1 MIEWYVSVFIGRV
14 EHILLEICPMDASR
28 TLLGPAATCLLC
40 ECGRSSHERDLWF
53 HGWSVSY
60 FSLNSVAL
68 FLELGMFPANC
79 WETLFTKIMNESICY
94 FKAQTYNAWQTNI
107 SAWLHYFAACHFQ
120 MYSSAQ
126 QLEWSLWFRLIGM
139 QLVFP

>member
-1 MIEWYVSVFIGRV
+1 MIEWYVSVSIGRV

-68 FLELGMFPANC
+68 FLELGMFPENIIHQNNE
-79 WETLFTKIMNESICY
+79 WIHLLFQGKAYYLFSRLRRIMLD
-94 FKAQTYNAWQTNI
+94 KLT
-107 SAWLHYFAACHFQ
+107 
-120 MYSSAQ
+120 
-126 QLEWSLWFRLIGM
+126 FRLYYIT
-139 QLVFP
+139 LLHAVFKCIVVHNSLNEVYDSD